1 MGRDLVIEEKGMG
14 GIVLYQTPDGHTSLD
29 VKLEDETVW
38 LTQAQMAALF
48 ETTKQNVSLHVN
60 NLFKEGELI
69 REVVVKDFF
78 TTTRHGA
85 MDGRTQTHKVTYYN
99 LDVII
104 SVGYR
109 VKSKRGT
116 QFRIWANSVL
126 KEYLIKGYAVK
137 NNLVQERYDEL
148 KALVETMGRTV
159 QYLETAAQDQMRSIF
174 DVVRDY
180 TYALDTLD
188 GYDYQS
194 LEIRNTS
201 GGETFHASY
210 ENAMEVIGSLKD
222 KFGESSL
229 FGREKD
235 ESFRS
240 SIGQIYQTWDGRE
253 LYPSVEEK
261 AAVLL
266 YLVTKNHSFTDG
278 NKRIAATLFLWFME
292 NNGILYSEDGTK
304 RIADNALVALTLM
317 IAESKTEEMDMM
329 VKVVVNLINTCNK

>member
-1 MGRDLVIEEKGMG
+1 MTI
-14 GIVLYQTPDGHTSLD
+14 
-29 VKLEDETVW
+29 
-38 LTQAQMAALF
+38 LF
-48 ETTKQNVSLHVN
+48 ETTKQNVSLHIN
-60 NLFKEGELI
+60 NLFKEGELA
-69 REVVVKDFF
+69 REVVVKDFL

-85 MDGRTQTHKVTYYN
+85 MDGRTQTHNVTYYN

-116 QFRIWANSVL
+116 QFRIWANTVL

-137 NNLVQERYDEL
+137 NNLMQERYDEL
-148 KALVETMGRTV
+148 KALVDTIGRTMLR
-159 QYLETAAQDQMRSIF
+159 LETGAEDQVRSIF

-188 GYDYQS
+188 AYDYQS

-201 GGETFHASY
+201 GGETFHATY
-210 ENAMEVIGSLKD
+210 ENAMEVINSLKA
-222 KFGESSL
+222 KFGESAL
-229 FGREKD
+229 FGNEKD
-235 ESFRS
+235 QSFRS
-240 SIGQIYQTWDGRE
+240 SIGQIYQTWDGQE

-278 NKRIAATLFLWFME
+278 NKRIAATLFLWFLE
-292 NNGILYSEDGTK
+292 NNGILYGIDGRK